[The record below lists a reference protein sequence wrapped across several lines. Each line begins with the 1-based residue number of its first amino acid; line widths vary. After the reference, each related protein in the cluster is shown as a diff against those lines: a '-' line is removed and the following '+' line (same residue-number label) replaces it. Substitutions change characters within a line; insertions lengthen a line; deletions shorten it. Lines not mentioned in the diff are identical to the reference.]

1 VAHALQMDRPK
12 EALMQGNRSAEK
24 SVTEARLVEAAGQL
38 FARQGFKATTTKE
51 IAQLAA
57 LNEATLFR
65 YFPRKPD
72 LFVAALESYLGRIKL
87 SRDLQASLASDDDPE
102 LVVPK
107 VVEFISHFLV
117 EHPEVRHLLHVA
129 RFELSEADAIVRES
143 LGPMFDLLRGY
154 FKRSANH
161 GSIRNGEP
169 SCAAL
174 WLLGG
179 IAAHQSFCELLAS
192 ELPQPLDGD
201 RAIAAY
207 TALCL
212 HGLCDPLPVS
222 PQTYDL
228 HDRDRQITA
237 GLKDP
242 SPGFEQ
248 P

>member
-1 VAHALQMDRPK
+1 MH
-12 EALMQGNRSAEK
+12 GNRSAEK

-51 IAQLAA
+51 IAHLAA

-72 LFVAALESYLGRIKL
+72 LLEAALKSYLGRIKL
-87 SRDLQASLASDDDPE
+87 SRDLQASLASDDDPA

-107 VVEFISHFLV
+107 IVEFISHFLV

-129 RFELSEADAIVRES
+129 RFELSEADSIVRES
-143 LGPMFDLLRGY
+143 LGPIFDLLRGY
-154 FKRSANH
+154 FQRSANN
-161 GSIRNGEP
+161 GSIRIGEP

-179 IAAHQSFCELLAS
+179 MAAHHSLWDLLTS
-192 ELPQPLDGD
+192 EGAQPLGRDQV
-201 RAIAAY
+201 IAVY
-207 TALCL
+207 TDLCL

-222 PQTYDL
+222 PQAYALDV
-228 HDRDRQITA
+228 RDRQITA
-237 GLKDP
+237 TLEDGLPDSGKRNESDNSRTFIP
-242 SPGFEQ
+242 TA
-248 P
+248 